1 MMLASMGRVGRQV
14 MARLVFVI
22 HRAGLRLALASLLV
36 LAVSTP
42 QVVTSPRAAAASLV
56 APIDPVLVQ
65 QMTANPSRKLPV
77 IVQMN
82 PTLGH
87 IAGANAQLAAKAL
100 GLLQLNGVGEVTLPL
115 VSGAAGLA
123 DAVGITA
130 LSLVPGVASISEN
143 AQVRARADTTT
154 PLGT

>member
-1 MMLASMGRVGRQV
+1 

-42 QVVTSPRAAAASLV
+42 QVVTSPHAAAASLV

-65 QMTANPSRKLPV
+65 QMTANPGRKLPV
-77 IVQMN
+77 IVQMS

-87 IAGANAQLAAKAL
+87 AL
-100 GLLQLNGVGEVTLPL
+100 GVNARLADQAL
-115 VSGAAGLA
+115 SMAAAG
-123 DAVGITA
+123 G
-130 LSLVPGVASISEN
+130 
-143 AQVRARADTTT
+143 
-154 PLGT
+154 